1 MASSSPYNSTYDNRI
16 HSKRPANRYDFK
28 QILGDETRYTEF
40 KKGGGN
46 IEKNF
51 LKTGHKKCLA
61 HYACAFI
68 NNMEEGAIYIGVND
82 KGKVVGLKCDHEK
95 RDRIRI
101 KITQVLQND
110 LEPPLNTIHYSVDF
124 VPVYKTDEHHKDD
137 IFVLEITFYP
147 VDRFDKL
154 YRVNGEVYAKFDGC
168 ISKPLERKR
177 IQDWEDQIRNKQRN
191 NDLQE
196 KMKKYESEKAE
207 NERIYKQLIAEKGD
221 KDNEIIEEK
230 RLRLENEKQIYSLQR
245 EKSELVKQNK
255 TLIQKSKVCVI
266 L

>member
-1 MASSSPYNSTYDNRI
+1 MASSS
-16 HSKRPANRYDFK
+16 
-28 QILGDETRYTEF
+28 TRYL
-40 KKGGGN
+40 GMRYN
-46 IEKNF
+46 
-51 LKTGHKKCLA
+51 TGCR
-61 HYACAFI
+61 
-68 NNMEEGAIYIGVND
+68 
-82 KGKVVGLKCDHEK
+82 K
-95 RDRIRI
+95 R
-101 KITQVLQND
+101 N
-110 LEPPLNTIHYSVDF
+110 
-124 VPVYKTDEHHKDD
+124 DD

-147 VDRFDKL
+147 VDKFEKL
-154 YRVNGEVYAKFDGC
+154 YRVNGEVYAKFDAC

-207 NERIYKQLIAEKGD
+207 NERMYKQLIAEKED

-230 RLRLENEKQIYSLQR
+230 RLREENKKQIYSLQR

-255 TLIQKSKVCVI
+255 TLIHKSKVCVI